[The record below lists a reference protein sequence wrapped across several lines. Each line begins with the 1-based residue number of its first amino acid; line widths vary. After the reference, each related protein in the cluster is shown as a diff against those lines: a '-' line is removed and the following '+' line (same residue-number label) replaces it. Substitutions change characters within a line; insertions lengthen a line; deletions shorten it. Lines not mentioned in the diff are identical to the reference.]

1 MFLRCLL
8 GALLLLSSALNIKAQ
23 TPFTV
28 MAYNIENAF
37 DTYHDEGKDDLDF
50 CEGGSKGWTKSRLF
64 KKLRGVGK
72 TIVAA
77 DEYRPIDLIALCE
90 VENDTVME
98 YLIHRTPLR
107 NLEYQ
112 YIMNKSDDA
121 RGIDVAL
128 LYSSFTFHPVETQH
142 IHTPTSKPAHYI
154 RDILRVSGTI
164 FNGDTVDVYVLH
176 LPSKLGGGAAHKR
189 SMKATQALKEN
200 ADSIC
205 AIRKHPNIII
215 MGDFNAETRSPQL
228 KMLTSDGILT
238 DHTAPLHPGTYKYHG
253 NWSTL
258 DHILTH
264 TTTLSPISAKILTF
278 PFLIEP
284 DETYGGFKP
293 HRTYTGPIYRGGI
306 SDHLPVVMRF
316 EINKIQ

>member
-8 GALLLLSSALNIKAQ
+8 GALLLLSSALNVKAQ

-77 DEYRPIDLIALCE
+77 DEHRPIDLIALCE

-98 YLIHRTPLR
+98 YLIHRTPLKS
-107 NLEYQ
+107 LGYQ
-112 YIMNKSDDA
+112 YIINKSNDP
-121 RGIDVAL
+121 RGIDIAL
-128 LYSSFTFHPVETQH
+128 LYSPFTFHPVETQH
-142 IHTPTSKPAHYI
+142 IHIPTPTPTHPI

-176 LPSKLGGGAAHKR
+176 LPSKLGGGAAQKR
-189 SMKATQALKEN
+189 SMKATRALKEN
-200 ADSIC
+200 ADSVY
-205 AIRKHPNIII
+205 AIRQHPNIIL

-228 KMLTSDGILT
+228 KMLTSDNIFT

-253 NWSTL
+253 DWSTL

-264 TTTLSPISAKILTF
+264 TTTLSPISATILNLT
-278 PFLIEP
+278 FLIEP
-284 DETYGGFKP
+284 DETYGGIKP

-316 EINKIQ
+316 EIENL